1 VTHDATRFKT
11 LVCDDE
17 PDAREGIVEL
27 LRGDREILL
36 VGEARNGAEAAAE
49 IERQSPDLVFLD
61 IQMPKLDGLGV
72 VTQTASGQRP
82 PVFVFVTAYDEYAL
96 KAFEVHALDYLLKP
110 FSDARFSEA
119 LAGAKARVR
128 ERRACE
134 LGLEI
139 AALLRPWDAST
150 SSDELSGS
158 SAGSATNRDFASG
171 HIEHFMVRLGGKVTL
186 LRVADIDWIEADD
199 YYAKLHVAGRTYLVR
214 ETMQQLEN
222 KLDPRKF
229 VRVHRSAI
237 VQIDRLRTLE
247 PYIKGSHVLTLKD
260 GTRLALSRGRRSA
273 FEAAI
278 GGRV

>member
-1 VTHDATRFKT
+1 VTHDATKFTT

-27 LRGDREILL
+27 LRRDDEIEL
-36 VGEARNGAEAAAE
+36 VGEARNGAEAAAA
-49 IERQSPDLVFLD
+49 IERHAPDLVFLD

-72 VTQTASGQRP
+72 VSHVATGQRS

-110 FSDARFSEA
+110 FSDGRFSEA
-119 LAGAKARVR
+119 LTAAKARVR

-139 AALLRPWDAST
+139 AALLRPWEAPASSGDAE
-150 SSDELSGS
+150 SSG
-158 SAGSATNRDFASG
+158 AGSTTNLEFGRG
-171 HIEHFMVRLGGKVTL
+171 YLEHFMVRLGGKVTL

-199 YYAKLHVAGRTYLVR
+199 YYAKLHVAGRTYLIR
-214 ETMQQLEN
+214 ETMQELES

-247 PYIKGSHVLTLKD
+247 PYIKGSHVLTLRD
-260 GTRLALSRGRRSA
+260 GTRLALSRGRRLA